1 MPDVSEPKTESAQSQ
16 PANPLVAGEP
26 KDTFSA
32 SAAQPLQADETEN
45 SRPLQASELRLG
57 TWLQVKSA
65 AAIGDMLD
73 IDGTTEELPFMPEM
87 LEYCGKRFQ
96 LAKFANTVCANVGD
110 VEMRGLQNVVVLKM
124 NRCDGCFHGD
134 CQMGCEL
141 LWKLDW
147 LEQADPPEQEA
158 GSIESTQLREKLVQL
173 TAGTGSQEQSKS
185 SGQFYRCQAT
195 ELGAATRQTSPLHFD
210 QYLIENKTNGTSW
223 SSIVGYIAK
232 LFVKKALRRSDSIA
246 GPCKRTPVDALNL
259 QPGDQVKVKPMKQ
272 ILETLDA
279 RGCNRGLWFDP
290 AEMKPFC
297 GKTLTVTRRIDR
309 IINEGSGELLE
320 MKVPSIVLNE
330 TQCSGLHR
338 RFCSRAMLHF
348 WREVWLERAD
358 S

>member
-1 MPDVSEPKTESAQSQ
+1 MADVSDPKTESSQ
-16 PANPLVAGEP
+16 TPPANPSAVGEQQSTSFAKP
-26 KDTFSA
+26 
-32 SAAQPLQADETEN
+32 AQPLQA
-45 SRPLQASELRLG
+45 SALRLG

-65 AAIGDMLD
+65 AAIGDILD
-73 IDGTTEELPFMPEM
+73 LEGTTEELPFMPEM
-87 LEYCGKRFQ
+87 LEYCGRRFQ

-110 VEMRGLQNVVVLKM
+110 VEMRGLQNVVVLKID
-124 NRCDGCFHGD
+124 RCDGCFHGD
-134 CQMGCEL
+134 CQMGCEF

-147 LEQADPPEQEA
+147 LEQTDAPERDSGSIVPPE
-158 GSIESTQLREKLVQL
+158 SPPSQLREKLVQL
-173 TAGTGSQEQSKS
+173 TVGTRKQEPAKS
-185 SGQFYRCQAT
+185 SGQYFRCQAT
-195 ELGAATRQTSPLHFD
+195 ELGAASRQSSPLHFG
-210 QYLIENKTNGTSW
+210 QYLVENKTNGTPW

-232 LFVKKALRRSDSIA
+232 LFVKKALRRNDSAA
-246 GPCKRTPVDALNL
+246 GPCKKTPVDVLNL
-259 QPGDQVKVKPMKQ
+259 QPGDQAKVKSIEK

-297 GKTLTVTRRIDR
+297 GQTLTVTRRIDR
-309 IINEGSGELLE
+309 IIDEGSGELLE

-348 WREVWLERAD
+348 WREVWLERVD